1 MLNGTRRTD
10 FSSARDAVGWATG
23 TIRVGLE
30 IERVSTYELDDVDKG
45 ILHALQENARDA
57 TIETM
62 GEQVGVS
69 ASTVRNRIN
78 DMEEAGIIEGYYPQ
92 INYERAG
99 YDLHL
104 LYLCRAPT
112 RDRGRL
118 AKKVLDVSGVVGV
131 HEVLDSTKN
140 VFVEA
145 VATDPDQMAT
155 AHDSLIE
162 MGLDVRSVEYV
173 RHTYTQ
179 PFDHFGADIVDE
191 TEP

>member
-1 MLNGTRRTD
+1 MK
-10 FSSARDAVGWATG
+10 S
-23 TIRVGLE
+23 
-30 IERVSTYELDDVDKG
+30 YELDDIDRG
-45 ILHALQENARDA
+45 ILHALQENARDV

-62 GEQVGVS
+62 GERVGVS

-92 INYERAG
+92 INYEKAD

-112 RDRGRL
+112 KKRGQLARD
-118 AKKVLDVSGVVGV
+118 VLDIDGVVGV
-131 HEVLDSTKN
+131 DEVLDSEQN

-145 VATDPDQMAT
+145 VATNPDLMAT
-155 AHDSLIE
+155 THDSLIE

-173 RHTYTQ
+173 RHTYLQ
-179 PFDHFGADIVDE
+179 PFDHFGADVTDE
-191 TEP
+191 